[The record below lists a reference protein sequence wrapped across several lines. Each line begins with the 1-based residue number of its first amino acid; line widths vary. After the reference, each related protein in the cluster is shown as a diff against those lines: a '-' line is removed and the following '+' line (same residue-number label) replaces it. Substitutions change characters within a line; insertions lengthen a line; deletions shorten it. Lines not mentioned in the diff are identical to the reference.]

1 MRERERRKE
10 RESEKEREGRGG
22 SERKGRGEGRKLIRQ
37 VESIGHL
44 SQTDHIILESV
55 KERKKTL
62 GRAGHK
68 LDILETFKT

>member
-1 MRERERRKE
+1 MK
-10 RESEKEREGRGG
+10 SFL
-22 SERKGRGEGRKLIRQ
+22 GRGEGRKLIRQ

-44 SQTDHIILESV
+44 SQTDRIILESV

-68 LDILETFKT
+68 LDTLETFKT